1 MSVFVGQDYDLI
13 ESQKMTVFEKAA
25 MERYIVKRE
34 AEEGTD
40 TSAVPDRWENDIPGP
55 NSTRP
60 TQVVKQGKL
69 DPISDSTARHPG
81 CPANLTA
88 ITLFDLCIETMK
100 IFLIF

>member
-40 TSAVPDRWENDIPGP
+40 TSAVPDR
-55 NSTRP
+55 
-60 TQVVKQGKL
+60 
-69 DPISDSTARHPG
+69 
-81 CPANLTA
+81 
-88 ITLFDLCIETMK
+88 
-100 IFLIF
+100 